1 MVSRGLAFARQAVKE
16 LRPLRGAMLVP
27 RTSPLSARLAAAEYS
42 IRAAVAAPFQ
52 RQDSTLGNPIFSP
65 MIGVNFNHRGD

>member
-27 RTSPLSARLAAAEYS
+27 RRAPLTAHLAAAEYS
-42 IRAAVAAPFQ
+42 TRAAAAAPFQ
-52 RQDSTLGNPIFSP
+52 RQGSTLRSPIFCP
-65 MIGVNFNHRGD
+65 MFGVNFT